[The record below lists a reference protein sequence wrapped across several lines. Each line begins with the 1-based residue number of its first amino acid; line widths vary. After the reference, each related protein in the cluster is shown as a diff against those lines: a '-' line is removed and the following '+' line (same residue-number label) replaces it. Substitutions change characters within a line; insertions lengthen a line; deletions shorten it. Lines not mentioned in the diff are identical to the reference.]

1 MVAHGMVNREMIKIL
16 KAQGWKPKN
25 NLDFTT
31 LSVNCLE
38 KQELKKVKI
47 DKYILQLVNIN

>member
-1 MVAHGMVNREMIKIL
+1 MVNREMIKIL